1 MMGALVDPLRWGP
14 VCHGTLAGHE
24 QAATVPSVTL
34 PGKGLAGIPHGKSP
48 DVLPGPRHHDLL
60 PRLEEEVP
68 LLSGFLTPEDSPRN
82 VEALDES
89 SSGGRELEDDG
100 LGSGLHD
107 EDPFSKNH

>member
-1 MMGALVDPLRWGP
+1 MDPLRWGP
-14 VCHGTLAGHE
+14 VCHGTRAGHE
-24 QAATVPSVTL
+24 QAATLPSVTL
-34 PGKGLAGIPHGKSP
+34 PGKGLAGIPHGISP

-60 PRLEEEVP
+60 PRLEEEV
-68 LLSGFLTPEDSPRN
+68 LCQLEFRVFFRTPEDSQRN

-89 SSGGRELEDDG
+89 NSGGRELEDDG